1 MPTYQLPLR
10 PHFPENTVDPRMAMG
25 PPQKRNIGANFDII
39 SSMPKRRE
47 TSFNATSR
55 AAKSITKP
63 DNSYVDLDTEFQPV
77 GFQDNL
83 SPHEDIPED
92 PSYFE
97 EAYEAILRARA
108 TIDSVEFD
116 FLTQEMDELWT

>member
-1 MPTYQLPLR
+1 
-10 PHFPENTVDPRMAMG
+10 MAMG
-25 PPQKRNIGANFDII
+25 PPKKRNIGANFDII
-39 SSMPKRRE
+39 SSVPKRRA
-47 TSFNATSR
+47 TSFNAPSR
-55 AAKSITKP
+55 AAKGITKP

-83 SPHEDIPED
+83 SPQEDIPED